1 MTNPNPL
8 TCDDTW
14 LKYSQTKLAHIAQYV
29 SIQAKAD
36 PRKTLVLKGLQETLY
51 LIENTIR
58 ASEEA
63 KAAALPNIV
72 PFD

>member
-1 MTNPNPL
+1 MTNPNPI

-14 LKYSQTKLAHIAQYV
+14 LRYSQTILSNLAQYV
-29 SIQAKAD
+29 AIQAKAD

-51 LIENTIR
+51 LVENTIR

-63 KAAALPNIV
+63 KAAALPNVV